1 MKLQYLRIC
10 AFLLLSVILT
20 SCGSTFIY
28 FKKDDSV
35 KSAVSDKGNPPD
47 RVQLTNIN
55 IDLGNWRLDALS
67 ASPKADY
74 LALGMAQI
82 NNPTS
87 NSNGKLEIYSNFGRT
102 LKYTFNDS
110 DLKNM
115 IESKAN
121 LTYPSAV
128 YAFHP
133 FNLGY
138 ENNKIL
144 IAHIQP
150 WTTSDLTPQDV
161 GLKIDLE
168 TGEAVSVEF
177 FPRTSRPALPEH
189 ESKNKFNFEVIN
201 GEMFVNGKKL
211 NGMPAG
217 IDPDLHDEVT
227 TKN

>member
-1 MKLQYLRIC
+1 MRLQSVKIFVILI
-10 AFLLLSVILT
+10 LSVIFT

-28 FKKDDSV
+28 FKKDNRV
-35 KSAVSDKGNPPD
+35 KSAISDKGNPPES
-47 RVQLTNIN
+47 VQLTNIN

-74 LALGMAQI
+74 LALGMAEI
-82 NNPTS
+82 NSPTS

-102 LKYTFNDS
+102 LKYTFKDS
-110 DLKNM
+110 DLKSM
-115 IESKAN
+115 IESQAD

-161 GLKIDLE
+161 GLKINLE
-168 TGEAVSVEF
+168 TGKAVSVEF
-177 FPRTSRPALPEH
+177 FPRTARPALPEH
-189 ESKNKFNFEVIN
+189 GSKNKFDFEVIN

-211 NGMPAG
+211 NGMPSG

-227 TKN
+227 AYN